1 MTKDDTDGL
10 FVIRISSFGFP
21 WSLVGYSSLVIA
33 DQEMIKKPRLTFPAS
48 RRLKAPA
55 EFRRA
60 YDRNRSA
67 ADTRLVVYACENGL
81 THSRLGVS
89 VSRKVG
95 GAVVRNRLKRLY
107 REAFRHCQYEL
118 PPGVDF
124 VLIPRV
130 KAGEPSLDLVKS
142 SLVAL
147 AKQAAVR
154 LGPRG
159 TAP

>member
-1 MTKDDTDGL
+1 MSNDERPAG
-10 FVIRISSFGFP
+10 FGFP
-21 WSLVGYSSLVIA
+21 SSLVGHSSFVILRRQMA
-33 DQEMIKKPRLTFPAS
+33 ARVEFKFPAS

-67 ADTRLVVYACENGL
+67 ADSVIVVYACENGL
-81 THSRLGVS
+81 AHPRLGVS

-107 REAFRHCQYEL
+107 REAFRLTQYEL

-130 KAGEPSLDLVKS
+130 KAGEPSLDQVKS

-147 AKQAAVR
+147 AKQAAAR

-159 TAP
+159 AGP

>member
-1 MTKDDTDGL
+1 MAAHVEFK
-10 FVIRISSFGFP
+10 
-21 WSLVGYSSLVIA
+21 
-33 DQEMIKKPRLTFPAS
+33 FPAS
-48 RRLKAPA
+48 RRLKSPA
-55 EFRRA
+55 EFRHV

-67 ADTRLVVYACENGL
+67 ADTVLVVYACENGF
-81 THSRLGVS
+81 THPRLGVS

-95 GAVVRNRLKRLY
+95 GAVTRNRLKRLY
-107 REAFRHCQYEL
+107 REAFRLCQHEL

-130 KAGEPSLDLVKS
+130 KAGEPTMDRVKS

-147 AKQAAVR
+147 AKQAAAR

-159 TAP
+159 TGP

>member
-1 MTKDDTDGL
+1 MPAAAR
-10 FVIRISSFGFP
+10 FS
-21 WSLVGYSSLVIA
+21 
-33 DQEMIKKPRLTFPAS
+33 FPAS

-55 EFRRA
+55 EFRRV

-67 ADTRLVVYACENGL
+67 ADTILVVYACENGL
-81 THSRLGVS
+81 THPRLGVS

-107 REAFRHCQYEL
+107 REAFRLCQHEL
-118 PPGVDF
+118 PPGVDY

-130 KAGEPSLDLVKS
+130 KAGEPLLDQVKS

-147 AKQAAVR
+147 AKQAAAR
-154 LGPRG
+154 LGPRRTG
-159 TAP
+159 P